1 MRAYNTIYLNVV
13 ENSSVALT
21 LGAGDSTVASAER
34 AAITSVTVAGHALAA
49 VVSSASA
56 ITEGASSVTTTI
68 AVIAAD
74 VASVV
79 ALVARSDGVGVRN
92 TDADGGLVEGG
103 RSIDG
108 NLPGTGSHTVEGAIA
123 LEMRGGRG
131 PYSLVAVGLA
141 SPLGGTLLE
150 PCIPSDIE
158 GAVVL
163 RLENS
168 HLVKNI
174 LVPAAMLSN
183 DLGEG
188 VLQSVVIEGLAG
200 NTANDEILG

>member
-1 MRAYNTIYLNVV
+1 MRAYSAIYLNIV
-13 ENSSVALT
+13 ENSSVTIT

-123 LEMRGGRG
+123 LEMREGRG
-131 PYSLVAVGLA
+131 SIQSRCGRAGFSTGWNA
-141 SPLGGTLLE
+141 SRAMYPIGHRRS
-150 PCIPSDIE
+150 CCSPSRE
-158 GAVVL
+158 
-163 RLENS
+163 
-168 HLVKNI
+168 
-174 LVPAAMLSN
+174 
-183 DLGEG
+183 
-188 VLQSVVIEGLAG
+188 
-200 NTANDEILG
+200 